1 MGDSGFIITGLF
13 IMMII
18 IAVLA
23 VVILVKL
30 SGRSG
35 YGGDMTALRR
45 ELREEIKRSRQETIE
60 TVGSSVRNLSDIL
73 SQNQREAVNV
83 QKAQRSEP
91 SAGRHIH
98 GHRTETGKH
107 KDLHG
112 KQSIDDDRR
121 EQPPAHRNEE
131 YRG

>member
-1 MGDSGFIITGLF
+1 
-13 IMMII
+13 MMII

-73 SQNQREAVNV
+73 SQNQRDAVNV
-83 QKAQRSEP
+83 QS
-91 SAGRHIH
+91 
-98 GHRTETGKH
+98 
-107 KDLHG
+107 
-112 KQSIDDDRR
+112 
-121 EQPPAHRNEE
+121 
-131 YRG
+131 